1 MYLFTRTAHLKTGNP
16 TAGMTFAHEVSHLVS
31 EHTNHQ
37 MQVWTSMYSPGTGT
51 VVWSSWFESLVE
63 LERISDK
70 LATDGP
76 YLQMLTDASTLFE
89 GPVDDALLEP
99 LYGAPDP
106 SRSTQYV
113 SVVSATPASGQFV
126 EGTMNGIKIAE
137 RATAITG
144 VPTMFA
150 RAITGSYGS
159 VCWITSCESIEEF
172 ESSEKMLMA
181 DEEWAS
187 LVDSSTSCYQEDP
200 AGTQQ
205 LIFRRAG

>member
-37 MQVWTSMYSPGTGT
+37 MQVWTSMYSPGMGT
-51 VVWSSWFESLVE
+51 IVWSSWFESLVE

-76 YLQMLTDASTLFE
+76 YLHMLSDAVELFE

-99 LYGAPDP
+99 LFGAPDP
-106 SRSTQYV
+106 ARSTQYV
-113 SVVSATPASGQFV
+113 SVVSATPASGRFIDA
-126 EGTMNGIKIAE
+126 TMKGIEIAE
-137 RATAITG
+137 RATAISST
-144 VPTMFA
+144 PTMFA
-150 RAITGSYGS
+150 RSITGTYGS
-159 VCWITSCESIEEF
+159 VCWITSCESIEEL
-172 ESSEKMLMA
+172 ESSEKLLMA
-181 DEEWAS
+181 DEEWTS
-187 LVDSSTSCYQEDP
+187 LVDSSSVCFQEDP
-200 AGTQQ
+200 AGTRQ